1 MYLII
6 GAKIQNRFEMYALR
20 SYIITKK
27 AIKII
32 IFKQCGMNLFCY
44 LCMF

>member
-1 MYLII
+1 MYLFN
-6 GAKIQNRFEMYALR
+6 GAKIQKGFEMYALR
-20 SYIITKK
+20 PYIITKNS
-27 AIKII
+27 IKII